1 MTEVSI
7 NGVPHQPVL
16 GRSADGISQERLRT
30 IVQDSH
36 LNFLIGAGSPAAY
49 FGLLGNVEE
58 ALTQVAAATA
68 ADDMK
73 AIVRAS
79 IQAYFFDSV
88 LVPNLKVLERHADA
102 EAVLT
107 SYAKFLRTVNRILL
121 KRHSSIL
128 AKQAT
133 VFTSNVDMVFEVA
146 FEQMGI
152 DFSDGFSGKIRPRL
166 DLGDFNTI
174 RLRMANRFEQ
184 RSEVPVFNLV
194 KMHGSV
200 GWLQETR
207 TPAKTE
213 IVFDHGLSL
222 IKDVQ
227 AALDAA
233 RGDLIA
239 MNKPSEVDAAALLA
253 KATSGQV
260 AATVTAF
267 TVAYDKLGIVN
278 PDKEKFATT
287 VLNETY
293 YELIRRFA
301 NELEKE
307 NSVLFAHGF
316 SFRDEHLRDVVI
328 RAARSNPTLQVIVF
342 CYSRDDLAGYQKL
355 IPDTEVKNGNILFV
369 LPPEPEDG
377 AKEVKAT
384 LDVVTNDYFAPIIA
398 DKFPSS
404 NQRIELDIRL
414 PGEKGTDV

>member
-7 NGVPHQPVL
+7 NGVRHQPVL
-16 GRSADGISQERLRT
+16 GRSADGISQDRLRT

-36 LNFLIGAGSPAAY
+36 LNFLIGAGTPSAY

-58 ALTQVAAATA
+58 ALTQVAEATV
-68 ADDMK
+68 ADDTK
-73 AIVRAS
+73 AVVRAS

-88 LVPNLKVLERHADA
+88 LEPNLKVLERHSDA
-102 EAVLT
+102 EEVLT

-133 VFTSNVDMVFEVA
+133 IFTTNVDMVFEVA
-146 FEQMGI
+146 FEQMAI

-174 RLRMANRFEQ
+174 RLRMASRFEQ

-194 KMHGSV
+194 KVHGSV
-200 GWLQETR
+200 GWLQDARSPE
-207 TPAKTE
+207 KTE

-222 IKDVQ
+222 ITDVQ
-227 AALDAA
+227 SALAAA

-239 MNKPSEVDAAALLA
+239 VTKPSEVDAAALIA
-253 KATSGQV
+253 KATSGAV
-260 AATVTAF
+260 PATVTAF
-267 TVAYDKLGIVN
+267 TEAYDKLGIVN
-278 PDKEKFATT
+278 PDKQKFATT

-316 SFRDEHLRDVVI
+316 SFRDEHLRDVVV

-342 CYSRDDLAGYQKL
+342 SYSRDDLADYQKL
-355 IPDTEVKNGNILFV
+355 IPETDVKNGNILFV
-369 LPPEPEDG
+369 VPPEPAVD

-398 DKFPSS
+398 DKFPTSG
-404 NQRIELDIRL
+404 QRIELDIRL
-414 PGEKGTDV
+414 PGEEGPDV